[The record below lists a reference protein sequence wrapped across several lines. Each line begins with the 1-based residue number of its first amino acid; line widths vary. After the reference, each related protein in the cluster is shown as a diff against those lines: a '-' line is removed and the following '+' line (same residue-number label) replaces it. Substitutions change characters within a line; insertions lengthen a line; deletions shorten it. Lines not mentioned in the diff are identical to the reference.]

1 MQSLMIELTGKKVI
15 IVGGGRIAARKGK
28 TLAKEKTTITFIAPH
43 FSEDVL
49 ELSEQHGY
57 ELIVKEATPN
67 DLVDAF
73 LVILA
78 TNDREVNQALAISL
92 SSNQLVC
99 VVDRAEEGNVQFPAT
114 VRRGHL
120 QLAISTGGA
129 SPKLTRKLKREL
141 ESQFDESW
149 TSYLDFLAKCREII
163 KNLPL
168 SEQEKNDR
176 LSLLLDERFRFNEEE
191 QKMEINSLENIIV

>member
-15 IVGGGRIAARKGK
+15 IVGGGRIAARKAK
-28 TLAKEKTTITFIAPH
+28 TLAKEKASITFIALH
-43 FSEDVL
+43 FREEVKV
-49 ELSEQHGY
+49 LSEQHGY

-78 TNDREVNQALAISL
+78 TNDREANQALAESL

-129 SPKLTRKLKREL
+129 SPKLTRKLKKEL

-176 LSLLLDERFRFNEEE
+176 LCLLLDERYRFNEEE
-191 QKMEINSLENIIV
+191 QKMEINSLEKIII